1 MSELILVDYGEI
13 FVFIMLFFASILA
26 LAVGI
31 ERAIVFKKNSNKKI
45 TAFAEELIKL
55 LRTRDLKAAA
65 NLVKEAGDN
74 VYSRFARFTIE
85 HAIEKDNEH
94 GLTDLMAGKIIEEKI
109 FMEKRLTIL
118 NTLGNNAPFIGLLG
132 TVLGVIKAFYG
143 LGTLG
148 SSGAEVVMRSIS
160 KALYATAFGLFIAIP
175 VVMANNYFTKKV
187 KIIIQ
192 HLEIFSKEISA
203 TLSSGKVKSA
213 GKSRTEKR

>member
-1 MSELILVDYGEI
+1 MSELVFVDYGET
-13 FVFIMLFFASILA
+13 FVFLMLFAASILA

-31 ERAIVFKKNSNKKI
+31 ERAIIFRKNSNKKI
-45 TAFAEELIKL
+45 TAFAEELIVL
-55 LRTRDLKAAA
+55 LRKRDLKAAA
-65 NLVKEAGDN
+65 NFVKESGEN

-85 HAIEKDNEH
+85 HAIDKDYEH
-94 GLTDLMAGKIIEEKI
+94 GLPDLMAGKIIEEKI

-148 SSGAEVVMRSIS
+148 STGAEVVMRSIS

-175 VVMANNYFTKKV
+175 VVMANNYFSKKV

-192 HLEIFSKEISA
+192 HLEIFSKEINASLNA
-203 TLSSGKVKSA
+203 KRKKSN
-213 GKSRTEKR
+213 E